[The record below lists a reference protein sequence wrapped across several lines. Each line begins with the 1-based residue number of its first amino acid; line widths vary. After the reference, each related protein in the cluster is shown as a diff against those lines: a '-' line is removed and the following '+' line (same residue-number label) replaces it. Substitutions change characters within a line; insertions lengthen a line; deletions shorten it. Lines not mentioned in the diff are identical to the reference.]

1 MPRRYDSSRR
11 AAQAAETRRRIVRAA
26 IGVHRQQRTDLM
38 SVALAAGVSLPTV
51 HKHFPNK
58 EVLFEACTGLLR
70 TESPFP
76 QPDGMASLASTPAR
90 VRQAVKRLQP
100 FYEERLGL
108 TWLTYLMAGES
119 RTLRQ
124 VNDARQA
131 TVEAFARAL
140 CGRRA
145 KSEVLGAV
153 IGVLSPL
160 TYRALRVEG
169 RLSEAAATIAWH
181 KLIRAA
187 IR

>member
-11 AAQAAETRRRIVRAA
+11 VAQAAETRQRIVRAA

-38 SVALAAGVSLPTV
+38 SVALAAGVSLPTLR
-51 HKHFPNK
+51 KHFPNK
-58 EVLFEACTGLLR
+58 EMLFEACTGLLR

-76 QPDGMASLASTPAR
+76 RPDGMESLASTPAR
-90 VRQAVKRLQP
+90 VREAVNRLQP

-124 VNDARQA
+124 VTEARQA
-131 TVEAFARAL
+131 NVEAFARAL

-145 KSEVLGAV
+145 RSEVFGAV

-169 RLSEAAATIAWH
+169 RLSEAAATTAWH
-181 KLIRAA
+181 KLIGAA
-187 IR
+187 NR

>member
-1 MPRRYDSSRR
+1 MARRYDSSRR
-11 AAQAAETRRRIVRAA
+11 VAQAAETRQRIVRAA
-26 IGVHRQQRTDLM
+26 IGVHRQQRTDLV

-51 HKHFPNK
+51 RKHFPNK

-70 TESPFP
+70 AESPFP
-76 QPDGMASLASTPAR
+76 RPDGIESLASTPAR
-90 VRQAVKRLQP
+90 VREAVNRLQP

-124 VNDARQA
+124 VAEARQA
-131 TVEAFARAL
+131 NVEAFAKAL

-145 KSEVLGAV
+145 RSDMLGAV

-169 RLSEAAATIAWH
+169 RLSAAAATAAWH
-181 KLIRAA
+181 KLIGAA